1 MTDDEITWRLML
13 SKLPFVGIDPA
24 CVATLAASLATV
36 CGWTG
41 RAVLGGWTVDD
52 VWCRLDESVPYGALE
67 VTLVSSYE
75 SSGESLDLSDY
86 TREVEP

>member
-1 MTDDEITWRLML
+1 MTDEQNTWRLML

-41 RAVLGGWTVDD
+41 RALLGGLSVDD
-52 VWCRLDESVPYGALE
+52 VWCRLDESVPYGAVEL
-67 VTLVSSYE
+67 TLSSSYE
-75 SSGESLDLSDY
+75 VSGQALDLSGY
-86 TREVEP
+86 MREVEP